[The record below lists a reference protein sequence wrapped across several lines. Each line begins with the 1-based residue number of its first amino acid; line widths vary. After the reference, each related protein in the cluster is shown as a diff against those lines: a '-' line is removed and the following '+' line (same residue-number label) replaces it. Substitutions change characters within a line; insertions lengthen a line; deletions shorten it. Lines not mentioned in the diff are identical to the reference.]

1 VVAGP
6 ITRLVSNWT
15 ISARGNS
22 AAQLTFALSIRRRT
36 DGKRRKGLSVCVR
49 VWRRCG
55 VIVGLIPRVCET
67 FVERAGSR
75 GLALLIAGKTAVA
88 PARIIVALKAERVSG
103 RDLCMCARR
112 ALDRGNNKQRR
123 HPFRLHAS
131 FPGTAMCHGGG
142 ITFAVHRDRTL
153 GRRSR
158 TAYAKSGNNF
168 GKTIVWIFIS
178 PEIAHRRFLHS
189 RCESRSAYLP
199 FVRSVHAIPYS
210 KEWTEH
216 EESISCS

>member
-1 VVAGP
+1 
-6 ITRLVSNWT
+6 
-15 ISARGNS
+15 
-22 AAQLTFALSIRRRT
+22 
-36 DGKRRKGLSVCVR
+36 
-49 VWRRCG
+49 
-55 VIVGLIPRVCET
+55 
-67 FVERAGSR
+67 
-75 GLALLIAGKTAVA
+75 
-88 PARIIVALKAERVSG
+88 
-103 RDLCMCARR
+103 
-112 ALDRGNNKQRR
+112 
-123 HPFRLHAS
+123 
-131 FPGTAMCHGGG
+131 MCHGGG

-168 GKTIVWIFIS
+168 GKAMGRIFIS